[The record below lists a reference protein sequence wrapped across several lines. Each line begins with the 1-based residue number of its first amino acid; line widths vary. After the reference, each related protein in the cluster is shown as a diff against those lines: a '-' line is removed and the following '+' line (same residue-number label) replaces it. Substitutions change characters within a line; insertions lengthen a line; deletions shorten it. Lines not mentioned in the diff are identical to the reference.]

1 MKRLV
6 TAILLLA
13 LIVSVSCVSLYLLKR
28 DLGEIQDFAGELQA
42 DTAPEEL
49 EAKSKEFLRLW
60 NEKEKLL
67 VIFLRH
73 DILDELTVRI
83 AELPSLARN
92 REYGLF
98 YSGVDSIQARLEDL
112 LDSVVPSYRNLL

>member
-13 LIVSVSCVSLYLLKR
+13 LIVSVSCVSLYLLKQ

-112 LDSVVPSYRNLL
+112 LDSVVPSYRNLM

>member
-6 TAILLLA
+6 TAVILLV
-13 LIVSVSCVSLYLLKR
+13 LIVAVSCFSLYVLDR
-28 DLGEIQDFAGELQA
+28 DLGEIQNFAGELRE

-49 EAKSKEFLRLW
+49 EAKSQELLRLW
-60 NEKEKLL
+60 NEKEELL

-73 DILDELTVRI
+73 DVLDELTVRI
-83 AELPSLARN
+83 AELPSLARS

-98 YSGVDSIQARLEDL
+98 YSGVDSIQARLDDL
-112 LDSVVPSYRNLL
+112 LDSVRPSYRNLL

>member
-13 LIVSVSCVSLYLLKR
+13 LIVSVSCLSLYLLER
-28 DLGEIQDFAGELQA
+28 DLGEIRDFAGELQA
-42 DTAPEEL
+42 DTAPGEL

-112 LDSVVPSYRNLL
+112 LDSVVPSYRNLM

>member
-13 LIVSVSCVSLYLLKR
+13 LIVSVSCLSLYLLER
-28 DLGEIQDFAGELQA
+28 DLGEIRDFAGELQA

-73 DILDELTVRI
+73 DILDELTVRV

-112 LDSVVPSYRNLL
+112 LDSVRPSYRNLL